1 VIFIGIII
9 RKFVLWSYVFKLGA
23 IRRPTDH
30 TSTYQKGTDGM
41 RVWIVM
47 LVGVALVLGGCKTQ
61 QTEQKAVT
69 VETLQQRVSYS
80 VGLDIARNFKQNEF
94 ELDSALVLQGIKDA
108 QGDGEPLMDD
118 EKIAAT
124 MQEFQQ
130 YMMEQYQQR
139 MEKQATDNAAKETE
153 FFAENGKKEGV
164 ITLESGLQYKVIET
178 GEGKTPTAEDT
189 VQVDYRGTLIDGTEF
204 DSSYRRGEPVEFQV
218 NRVIAGWTEAL
229 QLMKEGDKWEL
240 YIPAALAYGE
250 RGMGQDIAP
259 NSTLIFEVVLH
270 KVVTDEPAAAE
281 PAAE

>member
-1 VIFIGIII
+1 
-9 RKFVLWSYVFKLGA
+9 
-23 IRRPTDH
+23 
-30 TSTYQKGTDGM
+30 M

-61 QTEQKAVT
+61 QAEQKAAT

-139 MEKQATDNAAKETE
+139 MEKQATDNAAKETA
-153 FFAENGKKEGV
+153 FLAENGKKEGV
-164 ITLESGLQYKVIET
+164 VTLESGLQYKVIES

-204 DSSYRRGEPVEFQV
+204 DSSYSRGEPVEFQV

-270 KVVTDEPAAAE
+270 KVVAGEPAAAE
-281 PAAE
+281 